1 VIGGSFV
8 GEYLLTM
15 KSLSVGVV
23 ECGSSWGILGIGY
36 VHLNR
41 FLFPWGK
48 LYFVLDQNEKLFGRG
63 THPLLRHIQ
72 ERVEG

>member
-15 KSLSVGVV
+15 KSLSVGFP
-23 ECGSSWGILGIGY
+23 GDIGDRLRAPTSFSLS
-36 VHLNR
+36 VGQAVLR
-41 FLFPWGK
+41 
-48 LYFVLDQNEKLFGRG
+48 LDQNEKLFGGG
-63 THPLLRHIQ
+63 THPLLRYIQ